1 MGFGSREL
9 PGNTC
14 CMHPVQFREMT
25 EDERVHYKRVMGDSA
40 GGDDIV
46 TLCGG
51 CSDELTDADVPAMH
65 IVQFLHDH
73 MDRLPRF
80 GRTIRVGLEP
90 GCSVMRYADLM
101 REVVE
106 AMGCEV
112 VNRTMGCCG
121 KNTPVSGPLMAE
133 RETEC
138 EGAEWIVVACPMC
151 LVKFDS
157 QPDGIPTVHIA
168 ELVAMASGDSS
179 SLGQHRLV

>member
-1 MGFGSREL
+1 
-9 PGNTC
+9 
-14 CMHPVQFREMT
+14 
-25 EDERVHYKRVMGDSA
+25 
-40 GGDDIV
+40 
-46 TLCGG
+46 
-51 CSDELTDADVPAMH
+51 MH

-121 KNTPVSGPLMAE
+121 KNIPVSGPLMAE

-157 QPDGIPTVHIA
+157 QPDGAHRRAGRDGLRRQFVPRTAQIGVRTGTARKGRPGEGKPFRFRPTRPTA
-168 ELVAMASGDSS
+168 P
-179 SLGQHRLV
+179 R